1 MPVTQTART
10 ALWRSVNAQLHRFGH
25 PAAIAGEMAGVD
37 GSAESCAAAIVEI
50 RRVQPGRVIR
60 SVAQDQAVDAMQAE
74 IARLRAELGDREA
87 DARAFADQCR
97 DDIAR
102 LQAENA
108 RLRDALAPFA
118 AVGQG
123 YIEVGELVG
132 DDCPTAL
139 GGIKV
144 GHLRAAAKA
153 LGRS

>member
-1 MPVTQTART
+1 MKLRARDPEVASLRADRAEAENARILAAVARLADENKALRLQTESDAWSARE
-10 ALWRSVNAQLHRFGH
+10 H
-25 PAAIAGEMAGVD
+25 
-37 GSAESCAAAIVEI
+37 AAA
-50 RRVQPGRVIR
+50 
-60 SVAQDQAVDAMQAE
+60 
-74 IARLRAELGDREA
+74 
-87 DARAFADQCR
+87 
-97 DDIAR
+97 

-153 LGRS
+153 LGRP